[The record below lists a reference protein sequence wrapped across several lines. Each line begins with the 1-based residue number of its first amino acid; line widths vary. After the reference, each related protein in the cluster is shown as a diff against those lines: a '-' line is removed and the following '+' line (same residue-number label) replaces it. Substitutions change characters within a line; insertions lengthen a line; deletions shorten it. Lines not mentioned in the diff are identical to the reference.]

1 MLLNYPNLSVTRIYY
16 VGAVPISEN
25 ATNSTGLNNTNSA
38 GLNNTNSGLDT
49 PITPISSASATSSTD
64 GKSLNI
70 KIEPSPFPA
79 KIGDEKFK
87 VSFLQP
93 SNTVQVHVDYDL
105 SIMKDKKE
113 IFRASSVT
121 GQPLLHTAEGVVTI
135 PFKFDQPGKY
145 TIVVSTMGINFIPI
159 KTEIAKFSLDVN

>member
-1 MLLNYPNLSVTRIYY
+1 MLVNYPSLSITRIYS
-16 VGAVPISEN
+16 VGEVPMSGN
-25 ATNSTGLNNTNSA
+25 ATNSTGLNSTN
-38 GLNNTNSGLDT
+38 LGLDT
-49 PITPISSASATSSTD
+49 AITPLSSPSTISSTD

-105 SIMKDKKE
+105 SIIKDNKD
-113 IFRASSVT
+113 IFKASSVT

-145 TIVVSTMGINFIPI
+145 TVIVSAMGINFIPI
-159 KTEIAKFSLDVN
+159 KTEVAKFSLDVS

>member
-1 MLLNYPNLSVTRIYY
+1 MLVNYPSLSITRIYSI
-16 VGAVPISEN
+16 GEVPMSGN
-25 ATNSTGLNNTNSA
+25 ATNSTGLNSTN
-38 GLNNTNSGLDT
+38 LGLDT
-49 PITPISSASATSSTD
+49 AITPLSSPSTISSTD

-105 SIMKDKKE
+105 SIMKDNKE
-113 IFRASSVT
+113 IFKASSVT

-145 TIVVSTMGINFIPI
+145 TVIVSAMGINFIPI
-159 KTEIAKFSLDVN
+159 KTEVAKFSLDVS